1 MTAEMRLFLDG
12 EGADAE
18 TIALFREVR
27 VEQAIGLATEAELE
41 LDLAL
46 DEQGEWQDLDRD
58 FAQAFR
64 RVRVEVAVRGGDF
77 VALVD
82 GPVVGQRARL
92 SARPDQSVLT
102 LVVQDDSVLLN
113 REERV
118 DVFEDQTASDIARA
132 LFAEAG
138 LAAEV
143 DDVPAAGGRLARFNV
158 RRGTA
163 MSLLR
168 ELGRRHGMFV
178 HVRPGDAP
186 GASTGV
192 FQRPRLTPGNLPELL
207 VIGAERNVDELR
219 VAWDAL
225 KPVRV
230 AAASVDEADIAVLSA
245 EAETAS
251 DEAMGDTASH
261 QATEPGRLLM
271 SRTRERQ
278 ADLDAGTQ
286 AVLDHSAFA
295 WTAEGETRSDLYPAV
310 LSPHVAVNVAGAGH
324 MSGAW
329 LVSRVSHVLTDE
341 GYTQGFGLR
350 RNARLAGGGGGGP
363 SVPGVF

>member
-261 QATEPGRLLM
+261 QA
-271 SRTRERQ
+271 
-278 ADLDAGTQ
+278 DLDAATQ